1 MEFTNNPRRF
11 RIVKTENISLGFIYM
26 DSKVLEFFKNDK
38 KSENFII
45 NDKPVTENSKNVFLF
60 QFK

>member
-1 MEFTNNPRRF
+1 M
-11 RIVKTENISLGFIYM
+11 IVKTENISLGFIYM

-45 NDKPVTENSKNVFLF
+45 NDKPVTENSKNIFLF